1 MCLLR
6 LSCHCEAGLSVVA
19 ETGRK
24 DLEKIW
30 MEQEVEVA
38 APHLTLEF
46 EKLSNLRW
54 EHVSH

>member
-1 MCLLR
+1 M
-6 LSCHCEAGLSVVA
+6 VA

-38 APHLTLEF
+38 APQLTLEF

-54 EHVSH
+54 EHISHE

>member
-1 MCLLR
+1 MR
-6 LSCHCEAGLSVVA
+6 LSRHCEARFSVVA

-54 EHVSH
+54 QDTSHE

>member
-1 MCLLR
+1 MREAYVPLR

-30 MEQEVEVA
+30 MEQEVKVA

-46 EKLSNLRW
+46 EKLSNL
-54 EHVSH
+54 